1 MKKLIATLM
10 LAVSLMFAFAPAASA
25 IEYGNLTRCSEN
37 PAFQARAERATTE
50 ADRARFER
58 YSSLLCGDDGLP
70 HLIADGNLS
79 HAREFLIPSLLFLY
93 IAGWI
98 GWVGRKYLQ
107 MAQKEK
113 KPEDKEYIID
123 VPAALQCAFSG
134 FIWPLEA
141 IKEATSGELAAKDE
155 EIPISP
161 R

>member
-1 MKKLIATLM
+1 MKKLIAALM
-10 LAVSLMFAFAPAASA
+10 LTVSIMFAFAPAASA

-70 HLIADGNLS
+70 HLITDGNLS
-79 HAREFLIPSLLFLY
+79 HAREFLIPSVLFLY

-107 MAQKEK
+107 MAQKQK
-113 KPEDKEYIID
+113 KPEEPEYIIN
-123 VPAALQCAFSG
+123 VPAAIQCALSG

-141 IKEATSGELAAKDE
+141 IKEAASGELAAKDD